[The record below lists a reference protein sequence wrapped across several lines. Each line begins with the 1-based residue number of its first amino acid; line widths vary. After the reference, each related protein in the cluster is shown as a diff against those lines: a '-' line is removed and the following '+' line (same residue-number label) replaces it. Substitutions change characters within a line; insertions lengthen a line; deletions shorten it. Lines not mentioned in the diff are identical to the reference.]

1 MEPVGLLSLL
11 SPQEVG
17 RAWRHIAHFFQ
28 RAFIPIPFQRRS
40 AYKSTA
46 SIFEKGFGQCGRK
59 TQWRNEC
66 LWVMPSVGQ
75 VGTGSA
81 FPSLQVFLGNLP
93 LFKLSCYLCDDVDT
107 LITTL
112 QWLPVTYVIAC
123 KLLTRT
129 YECSVTFSPTSNSVD
144 IPGDSVSL
152 SFCLSYSFF
161 LSCLPFPS
169 LPGELLFILQNLTQ
183 ALLTPLCMSLRH
195 ASSGSLPNVVQL

>member
-1 MEPVGLLSLL
+1 MASSCVYSPFFPKSFHNHPFPKDVLLTKALQVYSRRDLAN
-11 SPQEVG
+11 VAG
-17 RAWRHIAHFFQ
+17 R
-28 RAFIPIPFQRRS
+28 
-40 AYKSTA
+40 
-46 SIFEKGFGQCGRK
+46 

-75 VGTGSA
+75 VGAGSA
-81 FPSLQVFLGNLP
+81 FPSLQVFLGKLP

-112 QWLPVTYVIAC
+112 QWLPVTYMITC

-161 LSCLPFPS
+161 LSCLRFPS

-195 ASSGSLPNVVQL
+195 ASSGSLPNFVQL